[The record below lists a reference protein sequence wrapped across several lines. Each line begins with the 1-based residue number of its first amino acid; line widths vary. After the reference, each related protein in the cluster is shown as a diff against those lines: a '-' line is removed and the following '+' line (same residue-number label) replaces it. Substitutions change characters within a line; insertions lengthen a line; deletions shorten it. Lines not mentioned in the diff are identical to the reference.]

1 MTIGVYPGSFD
12 PVTNGHLD
20 IIKRSASIFDRVIV
34 AVTEDNNKV
43 NLFSLQERYHLLR
56 EVTGNSHFE
65 NVSVEMFS
73 GMLIN
78 YVREKEASA
87 IIRGLRAVSD
97 FEYEMQFALMN
108 KKMAPDVETLFL
120 TTSTEYS
127 FLSSSIVKQV
137 ASLGGCV
144 RGLVPPTV
152 EDELILKYKNKKGGR

>member
-73 GMLIN
+73 GLLIN

>member
-1 MTIGVYPGSFD
+1 M
-12 PVTNGHLD
+12 
-20 IIKRSASIFDRVIV
+20 
-34 AVTEDNNKV
+34 
-43 NLFSLQERYHLLR
+43 
-56 EVTGNSHFE
+56 
-65 NVSVEMFS
+65 
-73 GMLIN
+73 
-78 YVREKEASA
+78 
-87 IIRGLRAVSD
+87 SD